1 MGNPEVSSPLQ
12 FLHSLG
18 TSPCDGVGERE
29 PDDEGSI
36 QGQFVYIHFFLYSH
50 LDVFCFVFYQI
61 SQIDQTDT
69 MDSGTGIVFV
79 QCPIFILKKLFIKT
93 FVLSENSAL
102 RSLKRHLLL
111 SRKIREDH
119 QENIKEAGTRGL
131 ICSLY
136 SYSILTYIII
146 CDAIMLNF
154 QTKYFFRKSKT
165 LKGKYI
171 IH

>member
-12 FLHSLG
+12 FLDSLG
-18 TSPCDGVGERE
+18 TSTCDGVGERE
-29 PDDEGSI
+29 PMMKE
-36 QGQFVYIHFFLYSH
+36 VYRANSCIYIFFLYSH

-79 QCPIFILKKLFIKT
+79 QCSIFILKKLFIKT
-93 FVLSENSAL
+93 FVLIENSAL